1 MATGVEWSWRTD
13 PDVPAFPDS
22 QPLIVFDGECVLC
35 SANARF
41 VLRRDRRR
49 RFRLTT
55 AQSPLG
61 AALYRHFGL
70 ARGDY
75 ESLLV
80 LLNGRLLTESDAV
93 LAIARELGW
102 PWRAAAAAR
111 LVPAFLRD
119 RLYRLVARHRFEWF
133 GRRAVC
139 WAPSAAERDR
149 IL

>member
-1 MATGVEWSWRTD
+1 MGGSLFSWRSD
-13 PDVPAFPDS
+13 PDVPAFEDDR
-22 QPLIVFDGECVLC
+22 PLIVFDGECVLC

-70 ARGDY
+70 RADEEGTI
-75 ESLLV
+75 LV
-80 LLNGRLLTESDAV
+80 LRDGRLLTDSEA
-93 LAIARELGW
+93 AIAIPAGLGW
-102 PWRAAAAAR
+102 PWRAAAS
-111 LVPAFLRD
+111 LKIVPRTLRD
-119 RLYRLVARHRFEWF
+119 PVYRWVARNRFRWF
-133 GRRAVC
+133 GRRDQC
-139 WAPSAAERDR
+139 WVPAPADFDR